1 MAPSPYPCPV
11 KPLQSIAMGFVF
23 IALYARFNGYDAYAD
38 PVGWA
43 LVLYGA
49 YRLPS
54 ALPGRGGVLY
64 LGWLAALVS
73 VPLWFPDV
81 TEALED
87 ADASL
92 AWAADLPGFGFG
104 ALLCHVLA
112 KAAVTEDEPRAASWL
127 RMISTAFVVVALLP
141 VLVFGA
147 GMDDL
152 SDPAGLAAQVTKLAL
167 VWALFVYSGRVWAGA
182 PVVEDVDG

>member
-1 MAPSPYPCPV
+1 V

-23 IALYARFNGYDAYAD
+23 IALYARFDGYDAYAD

-43 LVLYGA
+43 LVLYGVH
-49 YRLPS
+49 RLP
-54 ALPGRGGVLY
+54 ADLPGRGGVLS

-73 VPLWFPDV
+73 VPLWFPAV
-81 TEALED
+81 TDALDD

-92 AWAADLPGFGFG
+92 AWAADLPAFGFG
-104 ALLCHVLA
+104 ALLCHALA
-112 KAAVTEDEPRAASWL
+112 RAAVAEEEPRAAAWL
-127 RMISTAFVVVALLP
+127 RTLSIAFVVVALLP

-152 SDPAGLAAQVTKLAL
+152 SDPAGLAAQATKLAL
-167 VWALFVYSGRVWAGA
+167 VWALFVYAGRVWAGA
-182 PVVEDVDG
+182 PVVEDAED

>member
-1 MAPSPYPCPV
+1 M

-43 LVLYGA
+43 LVMYGVH
-49 YRLPS
+49 RLP
-54 ALPGRGGVLY
+54 AELPSRGSVVS
-64 LGWLAALVS
+64 LGWIAALVS
-73 VPLWFPDV
+73 VPLWFPEVAD
-81 TEALED
+81 ALED
-87 ADASL
+87 ADESL
-92 AWAADLPGFGFG
+92 AWAADLPAFGFG

-112 KAAVTEDEPRAASWL
+112 RAALAEEEPRAAGWL
-127 RMISTAFVVVALLP
+127 RIISTAFVIVAVLP
-141 VLVFGA
+141 VLIFGA

-182 PVVEDVDG
+182 PVVEDVGG

>member
-1 MAPSPYPCPV
+1 V

-43 LVLYGA
+43 LVLYGVH
-49 YRLPS
+49 RLP
-54 ALPGRGGVLY
+54 ADLAGRGGVFY

-81 TEALED
+81 TDALDD

-92 AWAADLPGFGFG
+92 AWAADLPAFAFG

-112 KAAVTEDEPRAASWL
+112 RAAVAEDEPRAAAWL
-127 RMISTAFVVVALLP
+127 RIISIGFVVVALLP

-152 SDPAGLAAQVTKLAL
+152 SDPAGLAAQATKLAL
-167 VWALFVYSGRVWAGA
+167 VWALFVYAGRVWAGA
-182 PVVEDVDG
+182 PVAEDAEG